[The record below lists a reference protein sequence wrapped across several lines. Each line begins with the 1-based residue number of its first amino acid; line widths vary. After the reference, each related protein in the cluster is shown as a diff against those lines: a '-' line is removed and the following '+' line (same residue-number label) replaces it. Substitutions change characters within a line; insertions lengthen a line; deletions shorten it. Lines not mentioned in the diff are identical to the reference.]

1 MMSSHQFCRCW
12 PISNPEKALFNEK
25 SWHLIDKYPIFTYI
39 CFTCRSFECG
49 QRFESQSHSGGGCRY
64 TILYL
69 ILLYIPQ
76 IIHYSAVVS
85 GVQ

>member
-25 SWHLIDKYPIFTYI
+25 SWHLIDKYPIILI
-39 CFTCRSFECG
+39 CGSFECG
-49 QRFESQSHSGGGCRY
+49 QRFESQSYSRGGCRY

-76 IIHYSAVVS
+76 IIHYS